1 MANKRWDGNA
11 ASNVGNYAHAA
22 NWTPSGAPVAAD
34 VVVIPSGSASITTG
48 LDQSAV
54 AIGSFAVE
62 RGYTGTIG
70 SATANLQLDTVAFTF
85 SGTGLAYV
93 DLGSQTVSPQI
104 YSTANAT
111 TGNRGL
117 YLIGSG
123 LVTLNVMGGKV
134 GLAFRHGTTA
144 TATTV
149 RVVGSASSLECGTGT
164 TLTDAIVSSGGLTV
178 RCAFTTATVY
188 SGTFT
193 TEGTGAVTTINV
205 YAGTLTP
212 NSTGTVTTINQ
223 YGGAVDY
230 TGNAAAR
237 TLTNYN
243 PFPLSDSALTFTYN
257 PAVVTTTTFNES
269 TTPVTL
275 SMTRA

>member
-1 MANKRWDGNA
+1 MANKRWDGNT
-11 ASNVGNYAHAA
+11 ASYVGDYSHAA
-22 NWTPSGAPVAAD
+22 NWSPSGVPGAAD

-54 AIGSFAVE
+54 AIGSFTVE

-85 SGTGLAYV
+85 NGTGVAYI

-104 YSTANAT
+104 YNTATAT

-117 YLIGSG
+117 YLIGTG
-123 LVTLNVMGGKV
+123 IATLSVMGGKV
-134 GLAFRHGTTA
+134 GLAFRHNTVS

-149 RVVGSASSLECGTGT
+149 RVEGSTAYLEVGTGA
-164 TLTDAIVSSGGLTV
+164 TLTNAIVSDGSLTV

-188 SGTFT
+188 SGSFI
-193 TEGTGAVTTINV
+193 TEGTGAGTTINV
-205 YAGTLTP
+205 YAGTVTP

-230 TGNAAAR
+230 MGNAAAR

-243 PFPLSDSALTFTYN
+243 PFPLSDSAMTFTYN

-269 TTPVTL
+269 TTPVVI

>member
-1 MANKRWDGNA
+1 MANKRWDGNTV
-11 ASNVGNYAHAA
+11 SYVGDYSHAA
-22 NWTPSGAPVAAD
+22 NWSPSGVPGAAD

-54 AIGSFAVE
+54 AITSFTVE
-62 RGYTGTIG
+62 RGYSGTIG
-70 SATANLQLDTVAFTF
+70 SATANLQLDTTGFTF

-104 YSTANAT
+104 YNTATAT

-117 YLIGSG
+117 YLIGTG
-123 LVTLNVMGGKV
+123 IATLSVMGGKV
-134 GLAFRHGTTA
+134 GLAFRHGTSA

-149 RVVGSASSLECGTGT
+149 RVVGSTAYLEVGTGT
-164 TLTDAIVSSGGLTV
+164 TLTNAIVDSGELVV

-193 TEGTGAVTTINV
+193 TEGTGAGTTINL
-205 YAGTLTP
+205 YAGTVTP
-212 NSTGTVTTINQ
+212 NSTGTITTINQ
-223 YGGAVDY
+223 YGGEVDY
-230 TGNAAAR
+230 MASAAAR

-243 PFPLSDSALTFTYN
+243 PYPLGEEITFSYN
-257 PAVVTTTTFNES
+257 PAIITTTTFNES

-275 SMTRA
+275 TMTRA